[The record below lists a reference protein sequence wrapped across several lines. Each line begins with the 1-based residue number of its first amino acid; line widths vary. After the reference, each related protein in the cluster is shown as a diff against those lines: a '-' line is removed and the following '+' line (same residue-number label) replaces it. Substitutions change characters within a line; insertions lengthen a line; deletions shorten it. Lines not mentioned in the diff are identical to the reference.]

1 MGFQWMRSKNSQNH
15 LYGQPDMFSLLTSTK
30 FPVPAVVIWVNINR
44 VTLQHDRE
52 FIMFKF
58 YFPLFMVLLRVW
70 AIFKSVWFLRA
81 AFWVLLHAMFI
92 YDWKQVAQRLKL
104 RERVLTINK
113 INIIRWNMYRD
124 NNFHSL
130 SQVLRVKCLRKSWI
144 R

>member
-44 VTLQHDRE
+44 VTLQRDRE

-70 AIFKSVWFLRA
+70 AIFKSVWSLRA
-81 AFWVLLHAMFI
+81 AFF

-104 RERVLTINK
+104 RERVLRINK
-113 INIIRWNMYRD
+113 INTIRWNMYRD
-124 NNFHSL
+124 NNFHL
-130 SQVLRVKCLRKSWI
+130 VSQVLRVTCLRKSWI

>member
-1 MGFQWMRSKNSQNH
+1 MRSKNSQNH
-15 LYGQPDMFSLLTSTK
+15 LYGQPDMFLLLTSTK
-30 FPVPAVVIWVNINR
+30 FPVPAVVILVNINR
-44 VTLQHDRE
+44 ITLQDDRE

-58 YFPLFMVLLRVW
+58 YFPLFMVLLHVW

-81 AFWVLLHAMFI
+81 AFWVLLHAMFT
-92 YDWKQVAQRLKL
+92 YDWKQVAPRLKL

-113 INIIRWNMYRD
+113 INIIRWNMYRG